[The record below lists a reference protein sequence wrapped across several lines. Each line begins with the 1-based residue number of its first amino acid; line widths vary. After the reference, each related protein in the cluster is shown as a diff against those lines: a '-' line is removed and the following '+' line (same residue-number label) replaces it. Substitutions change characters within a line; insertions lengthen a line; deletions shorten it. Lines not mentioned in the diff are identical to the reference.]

1 MDDNK
6 SKDLNDE
13 KKLFYVGITRAEKE
27 LYISS
32 ILSNNATEMKIS
44 PFVYAIKETIKPNK
58 SAM

>member
-1 MDDNK
+1 MMRK
-6 SKDLNDE
+6 SYFMLVLQE
-13 KKLFYVGITRAEKE
+13 KEE

-44 PFVYAIKETIKPNK
+44 PFVYAIKETIKPDK